1 VLNTHL
7 LVSDARHFRIDY
19 VINPYMDPAD
29 QPDPSAVAAEHE
41 ALVDAHVRA
50 GRAVERMPTVAENP
64 DMVYT
69 ANGAVVV
76 DGVAVLGDPP
86 APRRGEIPHHRRA
99 LGELGLTVLEAPF
112 PFSGQG
118 DVLACGD
125 LLLTAHGRRTDPR
138 MLPFLAENL
147 GRTVVPLRTAGPE
160 WYDLDLAV
168 GVLDAA
174 TVAWFPDALDAAS
187 RRRLACLAALEGIDL
202 LEVSR
207 PEAEAFALN
216 LVSDGRTVTMTTG
229 APRLAAE
236 LRDRGLAVDEI
247 DTAQLRKGG
256 GGVRCTALTLDG
268 VPAAPALGVDA
279 GAPVHGVAGADALVR
294 PAAGAVLPAGH
305 R

>member
-1 VLNTHL
+1 VPNTHL

-29 QPDPSAVAAEHE
+29 QPDPSAAAAEHE

-50 GRAVERMPTVAENP
+50 GRTVERMPAVAGHP

-99 LGELGLTVLEAPF
+99 LRDLGLSVLEAPF

-125 LLLTAHGRRTDPR
+125 LLLAAHGRRTDPR
-138 MLPFLAENL
+138 MLGFLAEHL
-147 GRTVVPLRTAGPE
+147 GREIVPLRTAGPQ

-168 GVLDAA
+168 GVIDAT
-174 TVAWFPDALDAAS
+174 TVACYPDGLDGPS
-187 RRRLACLAALEGIDL
+187 RRRLEALDGVDQVEID
-202 LEVSR
+202 R
-207 PEAEAFALN
+207 AEAEAFALN
-216 LVSDGRTVTMTTG
+216 LVSDGHTVTMTTG
-229 APRLAAE
+229 APRLAGE
-236 LRDRGLAVDEI
+236 LRDRGYAVDEVGT
-247 DTAQLRKGG
+247 DQLRKGG

-268 VPAAPALGVDA
+268 VP
-279 GAPVHGVAGADALVR
+279 HE
-294 PAAGAVLPAGH
+294 AAGPAIDVGVRAEVDTALPAGS

>member
-1 VLNTHL
+1 MLTTHL

-19 VINPYMDPAD
+19 VINPYMDTAD
-29 QPDPSAVAAEHE
+29 QPDPSAAAAEHE

-50 GRAVERMPTVAENP
+50 ARTVERMPTVAEHP

-86 APRRGEIPHHRRA
+86 PPRRGEIPHHRRA
-99 LGELGLTVLEAPF
+99 LGALGLQVLDAPF

-118 DVLACGD
+118 DALACGD
-125 LLLTAHGRRTDPR
+125 LLLAGHGRRTDPR
-138 MLPFLAENL
+138 MLPFLAEHL
-147 GRTVVPLRTAGPE
+147 EREVVPLRTAGPE

-174 TVAWFPDALDAAS
+174 TVAWFPDALDGPS
-187 RRRLACLAALEGIDL
+187 RRRLDCMAGLAGVDL
-202 LEVSR
+202 VEVSR
-207 PEAEAFALN
+207 AEAEAFALN

-229 APRLAAE
+229 APRLADR
-236 LRDRGLAVDEI
+236 LRDRGYTVDEVAT
-247 DTAQLRKGG
+247 DQLRKGG

-268 VPAAPALGVDA
+268 VPGETTDPAADVDA
-279 GAPVHGVAGADALVR
+279 VARPDLDAVL
-294 PAAGAVLPAGH
+294 AAGS

>member
-1 VLNTHL
+1 VLNAHL
-7 LVSDARHFRIDY
+7 LMSDVRHYRIDY
-19 VINPYMDPAD
+19 VINPYMDPGD
-29 QPDPSAVAAEHE
+29 QPDPSAAATEHE
-41 ALVDAHVRA
+41 SLVDAHLRA
-50 GRAVERMPTVAENP
+50 GRTIERLPTVAGLP

-86 APRRGEIPHHRRA
+86 TPRRGEIPHHRRA
-99 LGELGLTVLEAPF
+99 LGELGLSVLDAPF
-112 PFSGQG
+112 RFSGQG

-125 LLLTAHGRRTDPR
+125 LLLAAHGRRTDPR
-138 MLPFLAENL
+138 MLGFLAEHL
-147 GRTVVPLRTAGPE
+147 RREVVPLRTAGPE

-168 GVLDAA
+168 GVVDPA
-174 TVAWFPDALDAAS
+174 TVAWFPDALDGPS
-187 RRRLACLAALEGIDL
+187 RRRLECLAGLEGVDL

-229 APRLAAE
+229 APRLADR
-236 LRDRGLAVDEI
+236 LRARGYAVDEVAT
-247 DTAQLRKGG
+247 DQLRKGG

-268 VPAAPALGVDA
+268 VPGEATGPAPDVDA
-279 GAPVHGVAGADALVR
+279 VVR
-294 PAAGAVLPAGH
+294 PGIDAVLPAGS

>member
-1 VLNTHL
+1 MLNAHL
-7 LVSDARHFRIDY
+7 LMSDARHYRIDY

-29 QPDPSAVAAEHE
+29 QPDPSAAAAEHE
-41 ALVDAHVRA
+41 ALVDAHKRA
-50 GRAVERMPTVAENP
+50 GRAVERIPSVAEHP

-99 LGELGLTVLEAPF
+99 LGELGFSVLDAPF
-112 PFSGQG
+112 RFSGQG

-125 LLLTAHGRRTDPR
+125 LLLVGHGRRTDPR
-138 MLPFLAENL
+138 MLGFLAEHL
-147 GRTVVPLRTAGPE
+147 RREVVPLRTAGPE

-168 GVLDAA
+168 GVVDAT
-174 TVAWFPDALDAAS
+174 TVAWFPGALDAPS
-187 RRRLACLAALEGIDL
+187 RRRLTCLAGLEGVDL

-207 PEAEAFALN
+207 AEAEAFALN

-229 APRLAAE
+229 APRLADR
-236 LRDRGLAVDEI
+236 LRDRGYAVDEVAT
-247 DTAQLRKGG
+247 DQLRKGG

-268 VPAAPALGVDA
+268 VPREATDQAADIDVGGGPSADTTLPVDS
-279 GAPVHGVAGADALVR
+279 R
-294 PAAGAVLPAGH
+294 
-305 R
+305 